1 MLKLQTATSAVEFDY
16 EELHDASEI
25 AIELRTLESPI
36 NEWGDDALASCEGR
50 VVGYRLGPFEALVE
64 LGVKLPVTLTLYR
77 TWNSSVE
84 DFARQPDSQN
94 GRVAV
99 TIGRFESSRYECL
112 VAALDED
119 ERLLQR
125 LAVSMLAAR
134 ASGEQVVEVVLRRS
148 LEEMRAFDGA
158 RLEVG
163 DGSLR
168 PFIEDYADRDL
179 GIEVYGDDGFL
190 QGLDARE
197 SEPPTI
203 YFESLEAGFAIR
215 LPKPAKSGEGS
226 AAVAKRRIPRTM

>member
-1 MLKLQTATSAVEFDY
+1 MLKLQTTTSAIEFDY

-50 VVGYRLGPFEALVE
+50 VVGYRLDPFEALVE
-64 LGVKLPVTLTLYR
+64 LGVKLPVTLTLCR

-84 DFARQPDSQN
+84 DFARQPDSRY
-94 GRVAV
+94 GRIAVA
-99 TIGRFESSRYECL
+99 IGRFASSRYNCL

-119 ERLLQR
+119 VRFLQR
-125 LAVSMLAAR
+125 LATSMLAAR
-134 ASGEQVVEVVLRRS
+134 ARGEQVVQAVLRRS
-148 LEEMRAFDGA
+148 VEQMRAFDGQLLQA
-158 RLEVG
+158 D
-163 DGSLR
+163 DGNPR
-168 PFIEDYADRDL
+168 PFIEDYAERDL

-190 QGLDARE
+190 QGLDTRD

-203 YFESLEAGFAIR
+203 YFESLEAGFTIR

-226 AAVAKRRIPRTM
+226 APVAKRRIPRTM